1 MILADFHPDKL
12 VNTLLSQGSRMSKI
26 YQDFGTKI
34 MEIEVAEVKAP
45 IYQWRGNNVRA
56 N

>member
-1 MILADFHPDKL
+1 
-12 VNTLLSQGSRMSKI
+12 MSKI

-34 MEIEVAEVKAP
+34 MEIEVAEVEAP
-45 IYQWRGNNVRA
+45 IYQWRGNNVHA

>member
-1 MILADFHPDKL
+1 
-12 VNTLLSQGSRMSKI
+12 MSKI

-45 IYQWRGNNVRA
+45 IYQWRGNNVHV